1 ILVDDS
7 DPRILYSEDG
17 WFDGGTSG
25 FECGGTT
32 HGNNVAATS
41 SDSHSTLIYISGIG
55 VQVFGTI
62 GDAPTSGDGSP
73 SSTYQIDDLPASTF
87 NFEANGQ
94 NNYRIQFYSSPLLN
108 SGNHTLVIT
117 ALGKN
122 NSHIWLDYILYYPS
136 TDALASISSTSMPT
150 ASTSSMPLTC
160 ILPETSK
167 NMGAITASGVLG
179 SALGIVLVAIETI
192 EIKESSRYIVSN
204 KYKK

>member
-1 ILVDDS
+1 MNSSDSSFPCPPTSSLQILVDDS

-32 HGNNVAATS
+32 HGNNGTNATA
-41 SDSHSTLIYISGIG
+41 TLNFNGIG

-73 SSTYQIDDLPASTF
+73 SSTYQIDDLAASTF

-117 ALGKN
+117 AL
-122 NSHIWLDYILYYPS
+122 
-136 TDALASISSTSMPT
+136 
-150 ASTSSMPLTC
+150 
-160 ILPETSK
+160 
-167 NMGAITASGVLG
+167 V
-179 SALGIVLVAIETI
+179 
-192 EIKESSRYIVSN
+192 
-204 KYKK
+204 KK